1 MKRTQ
6 LPLYSDTLFT
16 YLATFLFA
24 VCLFTYLG
32 FPRWAVLTASAVCA
46 FALALLVFLWLR
58 GRLEAKYLL
67 AKDEA
72 QKNKLMLHLALDK
85 AENNRRLFSK
95 LLKAEGMPAERKSGA
110 LFADGAC
117 IFLLFS
123 MQPVSADEIAKLLK
137 KETDGQKTVYCNA
150 LSPEAEKL
158 CREFS
163 VDFVCGRDL
172 YLRLKDQ
179 ALLPKEYICPS
190 VPKRTARERFSSF
203 FRKSLAHPY
212 FLAAASL
219 LAFSFFTPYRLYYLI
234 AGSLLLLLSLSL
246 RLFGNRAKDG
256 GNFF

>member
-24 VCLFTYLG
+24 VCLFTYLE
-32 FPRWAVLTASAVCA
+32 FPRWATLSASAVCA
-46 FALALLVFLWLR
+46 LALAVLVFLWLR

-67 AKDEA
+67 AKDEEV
-72 QKNKLMLHLALDK
+72 KNKLMLHLTLDK
-85 AENNRRLFSK
+85 TENNKRLFSK
-95 LLKAEGMPAERKSGA
+95 LLKAEGTPAERKNGA
-110 LFADGAC
+110 LFTEGNY

-123 MQPVSADEIAKLLK
+123 MQPVSADEIAKLIK
-137 KETDGQKTVYCNA
+137 KETDGKKTVYCNA

-158 CREFS
+158 CKEFS
-163 VDFVCGRDL
+163 VEFVSGRDL
-172 YLRLKDQ
+172 YLRLKEQ
-179 ALLPKEYICPS
+179 SLLPKEYICPS
-190 VPKRTARERFSSF
+190 IPKRTAREKISSF

-219 LAFSFFTPYRLYYLI
+219 LTFSFFTSYRLYYLI

-246 RLFGNRAKDG
+246 RLFGSRVKA
-256 GNFF
+256 